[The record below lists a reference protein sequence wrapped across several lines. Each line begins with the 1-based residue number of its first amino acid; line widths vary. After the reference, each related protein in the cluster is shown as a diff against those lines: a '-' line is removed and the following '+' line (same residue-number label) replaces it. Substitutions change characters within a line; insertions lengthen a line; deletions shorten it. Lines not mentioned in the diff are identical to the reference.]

1 MSDGPPRR
9 ITSHASAHQNAR
21 LFTAVETV
29 AENGHFIGRGQVGS
43 MTRASYHGPR
53 LKGKWTFLFPAS
65 ASIQPGTRRWSSRIV
80 RLIGQ
85 GCLSSTRFVRNP
97 GPVTV
102 SMRSLFLWFCC
113 RGWGDREIRLI
124 AVILDRSSILRS

>member
-1 MSDGPPRR
+1 MGHLGGSRATPRPTKTHGSLR
-9 ITSHASAHQNAR
+9 PWKPWQKTGV
-21 LFTAVETV
+21 L
-29 AENGHFIGRGQVGS
+29 RGQVGS
-43 MTRASYHGPR
+43 TTRASYHGPR